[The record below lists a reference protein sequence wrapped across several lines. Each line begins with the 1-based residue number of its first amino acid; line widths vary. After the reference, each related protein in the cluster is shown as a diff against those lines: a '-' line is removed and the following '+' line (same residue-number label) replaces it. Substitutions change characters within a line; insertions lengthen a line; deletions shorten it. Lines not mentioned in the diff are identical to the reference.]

1 MKLYKNK
8 KALFNYFIVHE
19 IEAGLVLQGTEIKSI
34 RAGKINFKDSYARIE
49 NGEIWLYNLHIGIY
63 EQGSYFNH
71 EPERKRKLLMN
82 RAEIR
87 KLIIKTEEKGNTLVP
102 TQLYINDNGIA
113 KVKIALATGKRKY
126 DKRDTI
132 QKKDE
137 ERNLQRSLKNNF

>member
-1 MKLYKNK
+1 MKLFKNK
-8 KALFNYFIVHE
+8 KALFNYFIVQE
-19 IEAGLVLQGTEIKSI
+19 IEAGIVLQGTEIKSI

-49 NGEIWLYNLHIGIY
+49 SGEIWLYNLHIGIY

-71 EPERKRKLLMN
+71 EPERKRKLLFN

-87 KLIIKTEEKGNTLVP
+87 KLIIKTEEKGNTLIP

-113 KVKIALATGKRKY
+113 KIKIALATGKRKY

-132 QKKDE
+132 QKKDA

>member
-1 MKLYKNK
+1 MKLFKNK
-8 KALFNYFIVHE
+8 KAIFNYFIVQE
-19 IEAGLVLQGTEIKSI
+19 IEAGIVLQGTEIKSI

-49 NGEIWLYNLHIGIY
+49 NNEIWLYNLHIGIY
-63 EQGSYFNH
+63 EQGSYYNH
-71 EPERKRKLLMN
+71 EPERKRKLLLN

-113 KVKIALATGKRKY
+113 KVKIALATGKRKF
-126 DKRDTI
+126 DKRDSI

-137 ERNLQRSLKNNF
+137 ERSIQRSLKNNF